1 MNKRNNK
8 FVKSCKICKNRKLK
22 FAYQHDKKNYYV
34 CIRCNFI
41 FQNPMP
47 SLNELKVYYSKKY
60 FNENYF
66 NKNRELNLRNKQYSL
81 DKQILIKHFKDNKN
95 KKILDY
101 GCGNGNFLAKFKA
114 KKFGFEFNK
123 NAKLNKK
130 IKKLSSVNI
139 KKEKYDLII
148 MRGVIEH
155 IPNFDVVVK
164 ELCKCLKKGGFF
176 YITATPNTN
185 NLTFLLSPKDF
196 NQNDVRHIYH
206 FNNVNLSMFFL
217 QNNLFNI
224 ETVYQY
230 ANTPYAK
237 YLSDF
242 KFSKTQLRNFVS
254 VNNRKSKS
262 PPGVGNMI
270 TSVFKKMI

>member
-1 MNKRNNK
+1 M
-8 FVKSCKICKNRKLK
+8 FHVK
-22 FAYQHDKKNYYV
+22 QMKKYNNYYCTAKDRLV
-34 CIRCNFI
+34 TG
-41 FQNPMP
+41 
-47 SLNELKVYYSKKY
+47 ELFSVYYNNEGSVAKTKIDLEEDMYRFYKTNNYNSHKLESITFTDKLYFFSRRAMMFFKY
-60 FNENYF
+60 
-66 NKNRELNLRNKQYSL
+66 KIIKSLVKQTKL
-81 DKQILIKHFKDNKN
+81 
-95 KKILDY
+95 LDY

-123 NAKLNKK
+123 SAKLNKT
-130 IKKLSSVNI
+130 IKKLSLVSI

-155 IPNFDVVVK
+155 IPNFDEVVK
-164 ELCKCLKKGGFF
+164 GLCKRLKKGGFF

-237 YLSDF
+237 YLNDF

-254 VNNRKSKS
+254 VNDIKSKS

-270 TSVFKKMI
+270 TSIFKKMI